1 MDRMWV
7 FLSVRGRLSPA
18 DFVRAFWTLFL
29 IGFVATALMP
39 TQRTVGY
46 PLNHLA
52 GFAYALLA
60 AWPWLAITAKRLRDG
75 GRPVALAL
83 PAALA
88 LPLAYAATL
97 AADTG
102 ALGVSFYVT
111 AAAALTIYAVWGVLM
126 WHVYRLPRAL
136 APNRFAPPDGQAADR
151 AADPARDAA

>member
-1 MDRMWV
+1 MY
-7 FLSVRGRLSPA
+7 LSARGRLSPA

-29 IGFVATALMP
+29 IGFAATALMP
-39 TQRTVGY
+39 SQRTAGY

-52 GFAYALLA
+52 GLAYALIA
-60 AWPWLAITAKRLRDG
+60 AWPWLAVTTKRLRDG

-102 ALGVSFYVT
+102 ALDRIPFYAA
-111 AAAALTIYAVWGVLM
+111 AAAALAIYAAWGVLM
-126 WHVYRLPRAL
+126 WHVYRLPRAPGSNRL
-136 APNRFAPPDGQAADR
+136 TPPVDDAP
-151 AADPARDAA
+151 ADPLRDPA

>member
-7 FLSVRGRLSPA
+7 YLSARGRLSPA
-18 DFVRAFWTLFL
+18 DFVRSFWTLFL
-29 IGFVATALMP
+29 IGFAATALMP
-39 TQRTVGY
+39 SQRAVGY

-52 GFAYALLA
+52 GLAYALLA

-102 ALGVSFYVT
+102 ALDRIPFY
-111 AAAALTIYAVWGVLM
+111 AAVVAALTIYAGWGALM
-126 WHVYRLPRAL
+126 WHVYRLPRA
-136 APNRFAPPDGQAADR
+136 PGHGGFAPPQADQS
-151 AADPARDAA
+151 ADPLRDPA